1 MFTEMAYTANEI
13 FGAREYV
20 PVLLASNWLFGLV
33 WVAINFDLYPIS
45 VCGHVYTC
53 AVVHVCKC
61 AKAVYHGC
69 CKPHSSTFSMACRGS
84 IEMLSERSFVYV
96 CSLFYE
102 QVSISNKKKKYT
114 KNKYTNVSGWFT
126 QRNDQRQLQHKVCL
140 VHFLQVCCTNSCEN
154 VLLLLLPYFM
164 LLPFDGML
172 RWCLSAIAYSHND
185 VIAMMVRK

>member
-1 MFTEMAYTANEI
+1 MIFVHKTFNKRTARFLQPHFIIHIPFAKRWQFISLLWHIYSYVCEYIMFTEMAYTANEI

-33 WVAINFDLYPIS
+33 WVAINFDLYPVS

-102 QVSISNKKKKYT
+102 QVSISNKKKKIHGEQVYKRIRMIYT
-114 KNKYTNVSGWFT
+114 T
-126 QRNDQRQLQHKVCL
+126 
-140 VHFLQVCCTNSCEN
+140 
-154 VLLLLLPYFM
+154 
-164 LLPFDGML
+164 
-172 RWCLSAIAYSHND
+172 
-185 VIAMMVRK
+185 